1 MVDKRIIAALDVHSF
16 SAMKE
21 LVSRLGESIS
31 FYKVGMELFYSAG
44 PQVVEYLK
52 ECNKQVFLDLKVHDI
67 PHTVGQS
74 IRALTRLGADFMT
87 VHSAGGREMMEQAA
101 AAAQEEALRLGITRP
116 KLLAVTV
123 LTSMDAAAW
132 KEIGGSDSVASS
144 VLRLAALAKAAGIDG
159 TVSSPQEAGDIRRQN
174 GTDFLIVTPG
184 IRHASA
190 AVQDQKRI
198 ATPQQALQNG
208 ASYLVIGRPITQ
220 APDPRQAAEKIIA
233 AIREV

>member
-1 MVDKRIIAALDVHSF
+1 
-16 SAMKE
+16 
-21 LVSRLGESIS
+21 
-31 FYKVGMELFYSAG
+31 
-44 PQVVEYLK
+44 
-52 ECNKQVFLDLKVHDI
+52 
-67 PHTVGQS
+67 
-74 IRALTRLGADFMT
+74 
-87 VHSAGGREMMEQAA
+87 MMEQAA

-184 IRHASA
+184 IRPASA